1 MRKIKHLMKNGR
13 KRISNDRSGGIE
25 GLPLQLMIV
34 ILVATLGTAIIL
46 GWMGNIEGPRSIGSV
61 DVMSDDILL
70 VNGCTSD
77 GIVEVRVTDQDGEPI
92 EGAAV
97 VLSGLGITDSN
108 GNTAYVSTDSDGMA
122 VFTGLRIQMNGGSVG
137 FITVNVSASGFGEN
151 NTARVA
157 VIA

>member
-1 MRKIKHLMKNGR
+1 MRNIKNLMKNGR
-13 KRISNDRSGGIE
+13 KRISNDRRGGIE

-61 DVMSDDILL
+61 DVMSNDIVL
-70 VNGCTSD
+70 VNGGTSN

-97 VLSGLGITDSN
+97 VLSGLGITDRN
-108 GNTAYVSTDSDGMA
+108 GKTAYVSTDSNGRA
-122 VFTGLRIQMNGGSVG
+122 VFTGLKIQMGGGSVG